1 MLAESILRE
10 IETARV
16 DRAVPYR
23 SLAAKLGLS
32 PSQLRRLLHGQTR
45 DPGLIRLAQVCAL
58 VGLELSGR
66 AYPVGDPIRDR
77 PQHDLLSRFGRRVA
91 AGCVIRFEV
100 PVIELAT
107 PGSVDLRAW
116 DAAVDGRGWSLRV
129 DAETRIGD
137 IQALQRRIALKQRDS
152 RVGIVI
158 LLAADTRHNRS
169 VVRLARRALSSQFPV
184 SARTALARLREGA
197 PPPGNSLILI

>member
-1 MLAESILRE
+1 VLVGSILRE
-10 IETARV
+10 IEAARV
-16 DRAVPYR
+16 DRALPYR
-23 SLAAKLGLS
+23 AIAEKLSLS
-32 PSQLRRLLHGQTR
+32 PSQLRRLLHGQTA
-45 DPGLIRLAQVCAL
+45 DPGLIRVAQVCAL
-58 VGLELSGR
+58 VGLELSAR

-77 PQHDLLSRFGRRVA
+77 PQHELLARFGRRVA

-100 PVIELAT
+100 PVIEMAT

-152 RVGIVI
+152 RVAVVI

-169 VVRLARRALSSQFPV
+169 AVRVARQALASQFPV
-184 SARTALARLREGA
+184 SSRTALARLREGE